1 MLRHQ
6 DIWRAID
13 RLAEQLD
20 ISVSA
25 LARRSDLD
33 PTTFNKS
40 KRTAPGGRRRWPTT
54 ESISKLLA
62 ATETPMAMFVQMMR
76 DPSEIGLG
84 RRIPL
89 IGQAE
94 AGRSGYFD
102 DAGLP
107 AGNGWDEFDFPNLG
121 DPHAYALEI
130 NGDSMEPVF
139 REDDIIVVSPFA
151 ETRRGDR
158 AVVKTRDEEVM
169 AKELVRKT
177 ALRVELKSHNP
188 DYDDVVLAQGDIIF
202 IHRIVWVSQ

>member
-13 RLAEQLD
+13 RLAEELD

-40 KRTAPGGRRRWPTT
+40 KRTAPSGRQRWPTT

-62 ATETPMAMFVQMMR
+62 ATETPMSLFVAMMR
-76 DPSEIGLG
+76 DASEIGLG
-84 RRIPL
+84 LRVPL
-89 IGQAE
+89 IGQAQ

-107 AGNGWDEFDFPNLG
+107 VGSGWDELDFPNLG

-130 NGDSMEPVF
+130 NGDSMEPVY
-139 REDDIIVVSPFA
+139 RNRDIIVVSPSSEA
-151 ETRRGDR
+151 RRGDR
-158 AVVKTRDEEVM
+158 VVVKTRDEEVM
-169 AKELVRKT
+169 AKELVRET
-177 ALRVELKSHNP
+177 ASRIELRSLNAE
-188 DYDDVVLAQGDIIF
+188 YDDVTLPIADVMWK
-202 IHRIVWVSQ
+202 HRILWVSQ